1 MKPEKLLFLI
11 LWLALILLTTP
22 LGVSATDKHEV
33 GHADPIAPVLY
44 GLIVILLAAKLG
56 GEVFERFNQPSVLGE
71 LIFGV
76 LLGNLA
82 LANINFFDFLRTD
95 NFIDIFARVGV
106 IILLFEVGL
115 GSNLKEMRQVGI
127 PSLLVAIAGV
137 IAPFILGY
145 MVSRWFLAAAGSNT
159 HLFVGATLCATS
171 VGITA
176 RVFRDLGKLGIPEAR
191 IVLGAAVIDDVLGL
205 IILAVVSGIITSG
218 SIGLLSISWV
228 TLKALLFLVLA
239 IGIGMYSAP
248 TIGKYTAM
256 MQVKGMKTI
265 VALIFAFVLSYLAD
279 SVGLATI
286 VGAFAAGLILEE
298 SHFEDFRG
306 DLEVEEL
313 IKPISH
319 FLVPI
324 FFVLMGIQVRLET
337 FADVSVLGIATG
349 LTLAAIVGKQVCGFT
364 VKKVYNRLLI
374 GLAMIPRGEVGLI
387 FASVGKVLGVIS
399 EAVFSA
405 IVIMVIVTTLVA
417 PLALK
422 FSLREKVAAGPPHP
436 VLP

>member
-1 MKPEKLLFLI
+1 M
-11 LWLALILLTTP
+11 
-22 LGVSATDKHEV
+22 
-33 GHADPIAPVLY
+33 APVLY

-56 GEVFERFNQPSVLGE
+56 GEVFERFKQPSVLGE

-95 NFIDIFARVGV
+95 DFIDIFARVGV

-115 GSNLKEMRQVGI
+115 ESDLKEMKQVGI

-137 IAPFILGY
+137 IAPLILGY
-145 MVSRWFLAAAGSNT
+145 MVSRWFLPAAGTNT
-159 HLFVGATLCATS
+159 HLFIGATLCATS

-176 RVFRDLGKLGIPEAR
+176 RVFKDLGKLGIPEAR

-205 IILAVVSGIITSG
+205 IILAIISGIINTG

-228 TLKALLFLVLA
+228 TLKAILFLVLA
-239 IGIGMYSAP
+239 IGIGTYSAS
-248 TIGKYTAM
+248 TIGKYAAM
-256 MQVKGMKTI
+256 MQVKGVKTI

-279 SVGLATI
+279 SVGLSTI

-298 SHFEDFRG
+298 GHFENFRG
-306 DLEVEEL
+306 DLEVREL
-313 IKPISH
+313 IKPISY

-324 FFVLMGIQVRLET
+324 FFVLIGIQVRLET
-337 FADVSVLGIATG
+337 FADVSVLGIAAG
-349 LTLAAIVGKQVCGFT
+349 LTLAAIVGKQVCGLT
-364 VKKVYNRLLI
+364 VKKEYNRFLI

-387 FASVGKVLGVIS
+387 FASIGKVLGVLS

-405 IVIMVIVTTLVA
+405 IVIMVIVTTLVT
-417 PLALK
+417 PPVLK
-422 FSLREKVAAGPPHP
+422 FSLKEK
-436 VLP
+436 